1 MIQMNYTNFD
11 RDIFASYEVYH
22 KIQDET
28 EARTYDTF
36 LANGHEWSWCL
47 VGNVVKEREYGENHE
62 IRNGVKQ
69 LSGGTKV
76 FVAPVQWGDGGEDVV
91 VIGMHRYGKRYIE
104 IIIPS
109 RHIENY
115 RMQKVYKPAVLKLM
129 CASRYEWWGDTLRDR
144 ERIINYLN
152 YRAPEEAAKERDL
165 LSKEYNTP
173 RPDKALLVE
182 YEKILWE
189 RYQDFKMLK
198 GSISS
203 FHKNEEVEEMLKYVR
218 ENPDAT
224 KLEVQ
229 EQEWLITGNLANNM
243 K

>member
-11 RDIFASYEVYH
+11 KGIFDSYEVYH

-28 EARTYDTF
+28 EARTYDSF
-36 LANGHEWSWCL
+36 IANGHEWSWCL
-47 VGNVVKEREYGENHE
+47 VGNVVKEREYGEDHE

-129 CASRYEWWGDTLRDR
+129 CASKYGWWGDALRDR
-144 ERIINYLN
+144 KRIINYLKW
-152 YRAPEEAAKERDL
+152 RAPEEAAKEMDL
-165 LSKEYNTP
+165 LSEEYSIP

-189 RYQDFKMLK
+189 RYQDLKMLK
-198 GSISS
+198 ISILSL
-203 FHKNEEVEEMLKYVR
+203 HRNEDVEKMLKYVR
-218 ENPDAT
+218 ENPNAT
-224 KLEVQ
+224 KRNVQ
-229 EQEWLITGNLANNM
+229 EQEWIINNNWENNE
-243 K
+243 